1 MTGQSPVFHI
11 SHQQTKEML
20 PPHWD
25 IAPLWSMVTCNDEVL
40 SENSD
45 LQTDIAYVEISGVS
59 AGTGITNIVELPFS
73 EAPSRAR
80 RKVQDGDVLISTVRT
95 YLRAIAPVIDPPDNM
110 IVSTGFAVLR
120 PRTIV
125 SGYLG
130 YAVQAG
136 HFIAEVIARSVGV
149 SYPAINSGDLIKIKI
164 PHPSREEQAA
174 ITAFLDGETA
184 KIDALVDEQKR
195 LIDLLKEKRQAVISY
210 AVTKGLN
217 PDVPMKDT
225 GIEWLGEVP
234 GHWDVAR
241 LKYIAEVRGRIGF
254 RGYTADDL
262 VAEGEGALALGGAN
276 LSDAGRLSL
285 DNRTYLSWEKYE
297 ESPEIKIQTGD
308 VLIGQ
313 RGTCGRPV
321 VIDRDIGPATINPSL
336 VVLKELRL
344 HPQFVTYW
352 LMGDFAQKSFDSYLN
367 KTAVPMLSQQQ
378 IGNLPISFPELEEQ
392 QQICMHI
399 DRKLEEFHDLLKS
412 CQAGIVL
419 LEERR
424 AALVSAAVTGK
435 IDVRNQHHCVE
446 AAGQ

>member
-1 MTGQSPVFHI
+1 MTAAVQNLSKYLSYKASGVDWIGEVPSHWDVVRFKHGLLLVTAKGGNEDHKVALENIESWTGRYLETETTYEGEGTAFRAGDILFGKLRPYLAKAFLAVSNGQAVGDFHVLQPAAQTNPRFAQYFILSRDFI
-11 SHQQTKEML
+11 SIVDGSTYGAKMPRASWDFISSLPLPL
-20 PPHWD
+20 PP
-25 IAPLWSMVTCNDEVL
+25 
-40 SENSD
+40 
-45 LQTDIAYVEISGVS
+45 S
-59 AGTGITNIVELPFS
+59 A
-73 EAPSRAR
+73 
-80 RKVQDGDVLISTVRT
+80 
-95 YLRAIAPVIDPPDNM
+95 
-110 IVSTGFAVLR
+110 
-120 PRTIV
+120 
-125 SGYLG
+125 
-130 YAVQAG
+130 
-136 HFIAEVIARSVGV
+136 
-149 SYPAINSGDLIKIKI
+149 
-164 PHPSREEQAA
+164 EQAA
-174 ITAFLDGETA
+174 IAAFLDRETA
-184 KIDALVDEQKR
+184 KIDRLVDEQRR

-210 AVTKGLN
+210 AVTKGLD

-234 GHWDVAR
+234 EHWDVAR
-241 LKYIAEVRGRIGF
+241 LKHIAEVRGRIGF

-276 LSDAGRLSL
+276 LSDSGRLSL

-313 RGTCGRPV
+313 RGTCGRSV

-336 VVLKELRL
+336 VVLKELKL

-352 LMGDFAQKSFDSYLN
+352 LMGDFSQKTFDSYLQ

-392 QQICMHI
+392 QQICLHI
-399 DRKLEEFHDLLKS
+399 DRKLKEFHDLLKS

-424 AALVSAAVTGK
+424 AALISAAVTGK
-435 IDVRNQHHCVE
+435 IDVRDQHHCVE
-446 AAGQ
+446 AAGS